1 MFLNNNV
8 CKRIHTTIDIETK
21 TYFSLF
27 IQRIISRIIID
38 VRKVKNNP
46 IKEYLVIL
54 FISNKILSA
63 FSFTSSLPLRP
74 NTAENSISN
83 NLEKLDK
90 NKNEN
95 SNKEGIKTN
104 KKYGWTATNS
114 LPQRQATNK

>member
-104 KKYGWTATNS
+104 KKYG
-114 LPQRQATNK
+114 